1 MPPPPPPTL
10 GVILAGG
17 LARRMGGADK
27 PLVKVAGRTLL
38 EHVAARLMPQ
48 CDRVVVNANG
58 DLERFA
64 ALGLPVVPDSIPNYV
79 GPLAGILAALEWAA
93 ATTPP
98 VEWVVSVPCDTP
110 FLPTDLVR
118 RLHEAR
124 TASRMPIA
132 CASSET
138 GNHHAV
144 GLWPVHLRQD
154 LHDAIVRRGVRSVR
168 DWSGGHGVAH
178 AFWTSE
184 IMDPFFNINTP
195 DDLAAA
201 AALAERERIWALR

>member
-1 MPPPPPPTL
+1 MSPLPPPTL
-10 GVILAGG
+10 GAILAGG

-27 PLVKVAGRTLL
+27 PLAKVAGRTLL

-48 CDRVVVNANG
+48 CDRVVINANG
-58 DLERFA
+58 DTGRFRS
-64 ALGLPVVPDSIPNYV
+64 LGLPVVPDSIPDYA

-93 ATTPP
+93 ATTPS

-110 FLPTDLVR
+110 FLPADLVR

-124 TASRMPIA
+124 TASGMPIA

-138 GNHHAV
+138 GNHHVV

-154 LHDAIVRRGVRSVR
+154 LRDAIVRRGVRSVR

-195 DDLAAA
+195 DDLADA
-201 AALAERERIWALR
+201 AALAERERT